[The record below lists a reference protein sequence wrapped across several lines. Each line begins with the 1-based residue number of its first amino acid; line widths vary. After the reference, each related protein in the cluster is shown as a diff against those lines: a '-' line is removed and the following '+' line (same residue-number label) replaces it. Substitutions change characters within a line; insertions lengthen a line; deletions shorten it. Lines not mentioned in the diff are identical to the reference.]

1 MGSDE
6 YKKLLNLSSTGKN
19 EAIQGFSGKIW
30 EVMTTGLSN
39 KGNFEWSM
47 NENGINEKELG
58 ESILTSMASDIKVS
72 IDRERVEF
80 IVVKSAKG

>member
-1 MGSDE
+1 
-6 YKKLLNLSSTGKN
+6 
-19 EAIQGFSGKIW
+19 
-30 EVMTTGLSN
+30 MTTGLSKKEN
-39 KGNFEWSM
+39 YEWSM
-47 NENGINEKELG
+47 NEGGEGQKDLG